1 MNRLIDNIEDL
12 ETFLY
17 KVKNKIDNSDN
28 RDIAIA
34 LKSALTSISRYNRIK
49 RLISEAIGIGYE
61 FIYERVDAARCLYRV
76 GNH

>member
-17 KVKNKIDNSDN
+17 EVKNKVDSSDN

-34 LKSALTSISRYNRIK
+34 LKCALTSISRYNRIK

-61 FIYERVDAARCLYRV
+61 FSEEEIDDKINELT
-76 GNH
+76 GE

>member
-17 KVKNKIDNSDN
+17 KVKDKIDNSDN

-61 FIYERVDAARCLYRV
+61 FTEEEIEDKINELT
-76 GNH
+76 GE

>member
-61 FIYERVDAARCLYRV
+61 FTEEEIEDKINELT
-76 GNH
+76 GE